1 MQLSC
6 IYDTVLIMC
15 NKCMC
20 KSLLKRK
27 NISATNLRRLTI
39 KILTIAKKNLTPD
52 EILKEARKTH
62 SINKVTLYRILALL
76 EKNEIVRRI
85 PTSDTVSRYELIDPL
100 ANGKKNLPPHFTCR
114 KCKKIIPIKSPE
126 LESMVNNKLA
136 NKFAG
141 PIEITIEGI
150 CLNCKKEQK

>member
-1 MQLSC
+1 
-6 IYDTVLIMC
+6 
-15 NKCMC
+15 MC

-85 PTSDTVSRYELIDPL
+85 PTSDTISRYELIDPL

-114 KCKKIIPIKSPE
+114 KCKKIILIKSPE
-126 LESMVNNKLA
+126 LESMVNKKLN

-150 CLNCKKEQK
+150 CLNCMKEKK